1 YRPVAMVSFGINHAL
16 SGFDPWVFK
25 LTNVIVH
32 MCCALGVFFFTSQLL
47 YALSGRYISLAWLAD
62 KRISIAFLA
71 ALLWGLHPVNLTSV
85 LYVVQRMTS
94 LSGLFMVLGLGLYCV
109 GRNRIIQGNSG
120 WWFILLSV
128 FIAFPLAVFSR
139 ENSLVWPVLVLLIEC
154 LVFGFQSP
162 RPLEK
167 KLFAYFSFLGALV
180 LVGVILWLIF
190 NVGWLERG

>member
-1 YRPVAMVSFGINHAL
+1 
-16 SGFDPWVFK
+16 
-25 LTNVIVH
+25 
-32 MCCALGVFFFTSQLL
+32 
-47 YALSGRYISLAWLAD
+47 
-62 KRISIAFLA
+62 
-71 ALLWGLHPVNLTSV
+71 
-85 LYVVQRMTS
+85 S

-128 FIAFPLAVFSR
+128 FIAFPLAVFSK

-190 NVGWLERG
+190 NVGWLERGYVHRDFDLYERVLTQPRVLWAYVYWIIVPF